1 VRAVVF
7 EEIGRV
13 RVADVPDAVVEEPDD
28 AVLRVTRSGICGS
41 DLHFFNGK
49 APISPGEGIGHEA
62 VGVVE
67 AVGPAVKRFAV
78 GERAVVSFDIACGR
92 CWFCARGETHLCED
106 FRNLGAGAFGG
117 GLPGAQAELV
127 RVPVADVN
135 LLHVPDGVD
144 DERAMFV
151 GDTLTTGVYAA
162 SLGRVEPGDV
172 VAVIGCGPVGYF
184 CIQAAIALGAERVVA
199 LDQEPARLA
208 LAASAGA
215 LPVDVRAQNPVTAL
229 SDLTDGRGADVVLEA
244 VGSPEAY
251 ESAVD
256 VARRGG
262 RVVVVGMYAGETVEI
277 QLGVYW
283 ARGLDVRFAGLCPV
297 HSWWD
302 RAMTEVATGRID
314 PLPIVSHRLPLK
326 EAPRGYELFAARE
339 ASKVL
344 LLP

>member
-7 EEIGRV
+7 QEIGKV
-13 RVADVPDAVVEEPDD
+13 RVADVPDAAVEEPDD
-28 AVLRVTRSGICGS
+28 AVLRVTRSAICGS

-49 APISPGEGIGHEA
+49 APISSGEGIGHEA
-62 VGVVE
+62 VGVVG

-92 CWFCARGETHLCED
+92 CWFCARGETHLCEN

-144 DERAMFV
+144 DERALFV
-151 GDTLTTGVYAA
+151 GDTLTTGYYAA
-162 SLGRVEPGDV
+162 SLGEIGPDTV
-172 VAVIGCGPVGYF
+172 VAVIGCGPVGYL
-184 CIQAAIALGAERVVA
+184 CIQAAIALGAGRVVA
-199 LDQEPARLA
+199 LDRDPGRLA
-208 LAASAGA
+208 LAGVAGA
-215 LPVDVRAQNPVTAL
+215 LAVDVRAHNPVMAL
-229 SDLTDGRGADVVLEA
+229 SDVTDGRGADVVLEA

-251 ESAVD
+251 ETAVD

-302 RAMTEVATGRID
+302 RAMAEVVAGRID
-314 PLPIVSHRLPLK
+314 PLPIVSHRLPLE
-326 EAPRGYELFAARE
+326 EAPRGYELFASHE